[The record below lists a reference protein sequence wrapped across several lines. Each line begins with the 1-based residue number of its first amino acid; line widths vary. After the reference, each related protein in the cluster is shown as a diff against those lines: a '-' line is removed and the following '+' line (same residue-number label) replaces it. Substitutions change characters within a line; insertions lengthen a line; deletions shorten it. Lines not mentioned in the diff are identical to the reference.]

1 MHVLKS
7 ALVLA
12 LLANHVPASAANKAP
27 VSLPAASKWEMNYDE
42 DSCHLFRLFGSG
54 EQSALLALTREEP
67 SDWLQM
73 TVVSKQVKYNGI
85 AVPVEVALGDQAL
98 PYKLNGVALTSTEKD
113 GSKRPVIKVEGLR
126 LDGWQWSRDKAAMVN
141 PPATT
146 PQAEAAVT
154 ALTIKVPGKQ
164 PIRLETGSLGEPMKA
179 MRACTDD
186 LLEHWGYDPK
196 VHAALSKRA
205 APIANPGRWLRSED
219 FPYAALTQGHNGIVR
234 FRLDVAPDGAVIG
247 CRVLYRTNPDNFADL
262 SCKLV
267 RQRARMTPALD
278 AAGKPVKDYY
288 INTIRWVAGTSW

>member
-1 MHVLKS
+1 MRVFTS
-7 ALVLA
+7 AIMLS
-12 LLANHVPASAANKAP
+12 LLAAQVPAAAANKAP
-27 VSLPAASKWEMNYDE
+27 LSLPATSKWEMNYDE

-54 EQSALLALTREEP
+54 EQSTLLALTREGP

-85 AVPVEVALGDQAL
+85 SVPVEVALSGQAE
-98 PYKLNGVALTSTEKD
+98 PYRLAGVALTSTEKD
-113 GSKRPVIKVEGLR
+113 GSKRPVIKVDGLR
-126 LDGWQWSRDKAAMVN
+126 LDGWRWPRDNAAMVS

-196 VHAALSKRA
+196 VHATMSKRT
-205 APIANPGRWLRSED
+205 APIGNMSRWLRSED
-219 FPYAALTQGHNGIVR
+219 YPNAALMEGHNGMVR
-234 FRLDVAPDGAVIG
+234 FRLDVGPDGAVTG
-247 CRVLYRTNPDNFADL
+247 CRVLYRTNPDDFADL
-262 SCKLV
+262 SCKLLL
-267 RQRARMTPALD
+267 QRALMTPALD
-278 AAGKPVKDYY
+278 AAGAPVKDYFVSQ
-288 INTIRWVAGTSW
+288 IRWVAGSW